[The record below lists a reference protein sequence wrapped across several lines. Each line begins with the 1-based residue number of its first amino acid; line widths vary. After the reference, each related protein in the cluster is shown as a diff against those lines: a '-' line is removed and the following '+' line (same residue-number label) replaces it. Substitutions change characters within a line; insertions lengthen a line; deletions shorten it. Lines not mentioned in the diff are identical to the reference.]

1 MPKSKT
7 QNKKKFSGF
16 NIHLAHLVFL
26 SLHFFSLYFA
36 VVIITIIKYNNNNNN
51 NNNNNALSR
60 VGRGIYANAL
70 SKG

>member
-1 MPKSKT
+1 MPKLNS

-16 NIHLAHLVFL
+16 KHLVFL